1 MSSKKTKKIGRP
13 SKTVSGDVFLRAQ
26 KLKCLRT
33 FLKMTQQQMAE
44 RLGIS
49 SDQISKQENA
59 AKGRELDD
67 KNIRN
72 IIEVFNISPEL
83 FDDNIDINTF
93 SERIKIPKEKVYT
106 EIPNNLP
113 RIDYEFVGR
122 ENELEVLIENLS
134 PASRAY
140 VLSITGVGGVGKS
153 SLAIEV
159 ARKCIKL
166 CLFDAV
172 IWSSTK
178 KEILIGNKIREDKF
192 VESNLDGL
200 VSKIIEVLDPELSNN
215 LPSTQ
220 QQIAKAKQLLSTNK
234 ALLIVDNMET
244 VDDENVR
251 LFIEE
256 IPSPSKALITDRRSV
271 QSSKAVQ
278 LLELSKQD
286 SLEIIKKQCQFHDL
300 QLDGKQQEYLA
311 EMIGGIPLAT
321 KWAVGQIA
329 SQHWDINM
337 LSTHLTD
344 NKEKPILD
352 FLFKNSYL
360 KLSAN
365 SKSIISTLALLP
377 VPVTGELLA
386 QYNEINENDAKDSLS
401 QLLQY
406 ALISKN
412 EDVDPKAP
420 ASFFIPLL
428 KHRYRLLPLT
438 KNFLAQQ
445 NENQNNE
452 LSKKIIVY
460 TWEQLKSM
468 TDDFNWPSRK
478 LIKFVGKNKELMAW
492 TIEESYRI
500 EEYYLTTEIMK
511 YVGYS
516 LGIKGKH
523 DLRQKLGE
531 IALDAALQ
539 INAPVE
545 QARNL
550 ILNMGWVYFV
560 WYEFELSEEKIAQ
573 GIEIAKAAQETLF
586 EAIGIRTMGLIRKE
600 QGKYEQ
606 ALNYL
611 LESTKIFEA
620 IKQHHFLSVNY
631 GSLASLAR
639 DSEKYDDAKDYL
651 DKAIKIAGKLKN
663 NEEIISIFIQKKTGL
678 LIKKEELDEAELLNE
693 EALKLSQKIGRPI
706 GEAYCEHSAA
716 LIQEKRG
723 RIRKAFEHIE
733 NAAKLFLSYGSKND
747 VQSDY
752 ERIKEKFDKVH
763 S

>member
-1 MSSKKTKKIGRP
+1 MGRP
-13 SKTVSGDVFLRAQ
+13 CKEFSGDPLLRAE
-26 KLKCLRT
+26 KLKSLRA
-33 FLKMTQQQMAE
+33 FFKMSQQQMAE
-44 RLGIS
+44 KLGIS

-59 AKGRELDD
+59 VKGRELDD
-67 KNIRN
+67 KNIQN
-72 IIEVFNISPEL
+72 LVEIFNVSIEL
-83 FDDNIDINTF
+83 FDDDIDIKTF
-93 SERIKIPKEKVYT
+93 EERIKIPKESLFVK
-106 EIPNNLP
+106 IPNNLP
-113 RIDYEFVGR
+113 RIDYEFIGR
-122 ENELEVLIENLS
+122 EKELEILIENLS

-159 ARKCIKL
+159 ARKCIEL

-178 KEILIGNKIREDKF
+178 KEMLIDNKIRKSEF
-192 VESNLDGL
+192 VRSNLDGL
-200 VSKIIEVLDPELSNN
+200 VTKIIEVLDPELSNN
-215 LPSTQ
+215 LPSMQ
-220 QQIAKAKQLLSTNK
+220 QQIAKAKKLLSINK

-244 VDDENVR
+244 VDDENIR

-256 IPSPSKALITDRRSV
+256 IPTPSKALITDRRSV

-278 LLELSKQD
+278 LLELSIQE
-286 SLEIIKKQCQFHDL
+286 SIEIINKQCLFHDL
-300 QLDGKQQEYLA
+300 YLDSTQQMTLA

-352 FLFKNSYL
+352 FLFKNSYHQ
-360 KLSAN
+360 LSPN
-365 SKSIISTLALLP
+365 SKIILSTLALIP
-377 VPVTGELLA
+377 VPTTGELLA
-386 QYNEINENDAKDSLS
+386 QYNEIGENDAKDSLS

-412 EDVDPKAP
+412 EDMDPKIP
-420 ASFFIPLL
+420 DSFFIPLL

-438 KNFLAQQ
+438 KHFLAQQ
-445 NENQNNE
+445 NENLNNQ
-452 LSKKIIVY
+452 LSKKIISY
-460 TWEQLKSM
+460 TYNQLKSL
-468 TDDFNWPSRK
+468 TDDVNWPSPK
-478 LIKFVGKNKELMAW
+478 LIKFVGENKEHLSW

-500 EEYYLTTEIMK
+500 EEYFLTTQIMK

-523 DLRQKLGE
+523 DLRLKLGE
-531 IALDAALQ
+531 IAFEAAQL
-539 INAPVE
+539 IDDHAE

-550 ILNMGWVYFV
+550 ILNMGWVYFL
-560 WYEFELSEEKIAQ
+560 WYDFELSEEKIVK
-573 GIEIAKAAQETLF
+573 GIKIAKASHAILF
-586 EAIGIRTMGLIRKE
+586 EAIGTRTVGLIRKE
-600 QGKYEQ
+600 QGRHEE

-611 LESTKIFEA
+611 LESTNIFKK
-620 IKQHHFLSVNY
+620 IKQDHFLSVNY

-639 DSEKYDDAKDYL
+639 DSEKYDEAEDYL
-651 DKAIKIAGKLKN
+651 DKAIKIAAKLKN
-663 NEEIISIFIQKKTGL
+663 NEEIYSIFMQKKTRL
-678 LIKKEELDEAELLNE
+678 LIEKGELDEAESFNE
-693 EALKLSQKIGRPI
+693 KALQLSQKIGRPI
-706 GEAYCEHSAA
+706 GTAYCEHSAA

-723 RIRKAFEHIE
+723 HINKAFEHIDK
-733 NAAKLFLSYGSKND
+733 AATLFSSYGSKND
-747 VQSDY
+747 FKDDF
-752 ERIKEKFDKVH
+752 ERINKKLNVH